1 MAKKKKEEPTLDSST
16 VDALST
22 SLIYTLNNQFKSNPN
37 ITAHYLSDTGVM
49 SDVKEFISTGSDMLD
64 LAIGNRPNSGHPE
77 GRIVEIFGDSA
88 SGKSLLAAYA
98 MANTQ
103 KKGGLG
109 IYIDTE
115 AAVSREYFKAVG
127 VDIDK
132 MIYLQIDA
140 LEDIFEAIESIITKT
155 RASDKDIPVTIVV
168 DSVLGATTKL
178 EMEADFDKEGWN
190 TAKAIILSKAMRKLT
205 TMLSRQRITLIFTN
219 QIRSK
224 LGGLGFGEQITT
236 SGGKALPFA
245 ASVRIRL
252 KSMGQIKLKV
262 DGIEQIVG
270 IKTRAIIAKNR
281 LGPPLKSID
290 YDVYFD
296 SGIDNYGS
304 WLTFLNSYNLV
315 KSGTSW
321 TLPLEYISSKTKNA
335 IKFNSEIINPTT
347 GEVKKIEDNELKF
360 RSKDF
365 ATWMEINPELRQ
377 WIYELICDK
386 FITEYKINQDYGID
400 DVELGELE

>member
-168 DSVLGATTKL
+168 DSVMGATTKL

-224 LGGLGFGEQITT
+224 LGDLGFGEQITT

-347 GEVKKIEDNELKF
+347 VEVKKIEDNELKF

>member
-168 DSVLGATTKL
+168 DSVMGATTKL

-335 IKFNSEIINPTT
+335 IEFNSEIINPTT

>member
-64 LAIGNRPNSGHPE
+64 LAIGNRPNSRHPE

-168 DSVLGATTKL
+168 DSVMGATTKL

>member
-168 DSVLGATTKL
+168 DSVMGATTKL
-178 EMEADFDKEGWN
+178 EMEADFDKEGWH

>member
-168 DSVLGATTKL
+168 DSVMGATTKL

-304 WLTFLNSYNLV
+304 WLTFLNLYNLV

>member
-64 LAIGNRPNSGHPE
+64 LATGNRPISGHPE

-168 DSVLGATTKL
+168 DSVMGATTKL

>member
-168 DSVLGATTKL
+168 DSVMGATTKL

-304 WLTFLNSYNLV
+304 WLTFLNTYNLV

>member
-168 DSVLGATTKL
+168 DSVMGATTKL

>member
-1 MAKKKKEEPTLDSST
+1 
-16 VDALST
+16 
-22 SLIYTLNNQFKSNPN
+22 
-37 ITAHYLSDTGVM
+37 M

-168 DSVLGATTKL
+168 DSVMGATTKL

-400 DVELGELE
+400 DVEHGELE